1 MRIRCLLLMF
11 KVKADTSHYE
21 QSLLNSLKLRVI
33 NYHYRSGLHCKR
45 VPCLFNFKEVIFNTV
60 YTFLIFFSDPNV
72 NIGIKEKRKYDNML
86 KFFCYYYF
94 FLLFIHC
101 IDLSF

>member
-33 NYHYRSGLHCKR
+33 NYHYRIGLSSFVACT
-45 VPCLFNFKEVIFNTV
+45 VKE
-60 YTFLIFFSDPNV
+60 Y
-72 NIGIKEKRKYDNML
+72 M
-86 KFFCYYYF
+86 
-94 FLLFIHC
+94 FIQLQRGH
-101 IDLSF
+101 F